1 MSSQPQTDDK
11 PSGPRAGNLLQ
22 SGITFTA
29 ISFLTL
35 LTHWGFQFIVSPQLG
50 GTSGEYGLVLATITF
65 INFLGLPLAIAT
77 QAITHYI
84 ARFHFSGDDARLH
97 GLIAGCRKFLF
108 HITIAGSVIAIV
120 LVKPLGD
127 FFNIPRTSLTLVAL
141 ICVLGG
147 LWSAYVA
154 ALCQGLGWF
163 KRLALIGLLMAVLRV
178 LFGWLTTRIWP
189 VAEYA
194 VAASGVML
202 LANFVLLF
210 WRKEFPRRTD
220 IVISPWTPE
229 FGHFLL
235 VSAAYVI
242 GSNLFIQG
250 DLLVANK
257 YFTKSEIDAYGSAGV
272 LARALATAVGPLL
285 TVMFTHRS
293 RRRHHHAGDSREQL
307 KLLGLYAFGLISGA
321 ICLYYKR
328 GFCLQ
333 LLHRNTPEAA
343 AMIGRLAFTMVF
355 VGLLQALAIWAL
367 GSRWIKISVLYGGLG
382 IGYWLTLLFLGRSPA
397 ELLRVMPVAAGLAFV
412 ALLLVWFIAMRTHKI
427 GAPAQS

>member
-1 MSSQPQTDDK
+1 MSSQAQINDK
-11 PSGPRAGNLLQ
+11 PSGPKAEKLLQ
-22 SGITFTA
+22 SGIIFTG

-35 LTHWGFQFIVSPQLG
+35 LIHWVFQFIVSPQLG

-65 INFLGLPLAIAT
+65 IGFLGLPLAIAT

-97 GLIAGCRKFLF
+97 GLLAGCRKFLLQ
-108 HITIAGSVIAIV
+108 ITIGGSILAVV

-127 FFNIPRTSLTLVAL
+127 FLNIPRTSLTLVAL
-141 ICVLGG
+141 ICVLGV
-147 LWSAYVA
+147 LWSSYVT

-189 VAEYA
+189 VAECA
-194 VAASGVML
+194 VLASGVML

-220 IVISPWTPE
+220 AVISPWTRE
-229 FGHFLL
+229 FVQFLI

-257 YFTKSEIDAYGSAGV
+257 FFTKSEIDAYGSAGV

-285 TVMFTHRS
+285 TVLFTHRS
-293 RRRHHHAGDSREQL
+293 SRHHHADDVREQL
-307 KLLGLYAFGLISGA
+307 KLLGLYAFGLVAGA
-321 ICLYYKR
+321 VCLFILR

-343 AMIGRLAFTMVF
+343 AMIGRLAFTMVC
-355 VGLLQALAIWAL
+355 VGLLNAIAMWSLA
-367 GSRWIKISVLYGGLG
+367 SRWIKISLLYGALG
-382 IGYWLTLLFLGRSPA
+382 VFYWLALLFLGKSPS
-397 ELLRVMPVAAGLAFV
+397 ELLHVMPIAAGLAFG
-412 ALLLVWFIAMRTHKI
+412 ALFVVWLFAVLSHKI
-427 GAPAQS
+427 GAPAAN

>member
-1 MSSQPQTDDK
+1 MSSQAQKNDK
-11 PSGPRAGNLLQ
+11 PSGPKAEKLLQ
-22 SGITFTA
+22 SGIIFTG

-35 LTHWGFQFIVSPQLG
+35 LIHWVFQFIVSPQLG

-108 HITIAGSVIAIV
+108 HITIAGSVVAIV

-127 FFNIPRTSLTLVAL
+127 FFNIPRTSLMLVAL

-202 LANFVLLF
+202 LANFVLFF

-220 IVISPWTPE
+220 TVISPWTRE
-229 FGHFLL
+229 FVQFLI
-235 VSAAYVI
+235 VSSAYVI

-257 YFTKSEIDAYGSAGV
+257 YFTKGEIDAYGSAGV

-293 RRRHHHAGDSREQL
+293 SRHHHADDVREQL
-307 KLLGLYAFGLISGA
+307 KLLGLYAFGLVVGA
-321 ICLYYKR
+321 VCLFVLR

-333 LLHRNTPEAA
+333 LLHRNTPDAA
-343 AMIGRLAFTMVF
+343 AMIGRLAFTMVC
-355 VGLLQALAIWAL
+355 VGLLNAIALWSLA
-367 GSRWIKISVLYGGLG
+367 SRWIKISLLYGLLG
-382 IGYWLTLLFLGRSPA
+382 IGYWLALLFLGRTPA
-397 ELLRVMPVAAGLAFV
+397 DLLHVMPVVAGSAFV
-412 ALLLVWFIAMRTHKI
+412 MIFSVWFIAMRSHKI
-427 GAPAQS
+427 GVSAAN